1 MPIKVQCACGAAF
14 AAKDELAG
22 RTVKC
27 PKCQQPLAIPAG
39 GSPARPAAA
48 ARAPAAAGAGRPLG
62 SPLPSQGPPPGGGDL
77 FAEAGLHT
85 FQAGVQPCPGCASP
99 LPDSAVLCVK
109 CGYNRKLG
117 RRMETIKQV
126 GGAPLPGG
134 HSVTADE
141 LLNRAAQTIEADKE
155 EEKKKTSEGMP
166 WWAYFIVLSLLVGF
180 LVAMALIPQSRA
192 MHIAGFCIAGVG
204 LLVILY
210 SEIRILISSFQEGIV
225 YGIIYVL
232 IPPYRLIF
240 VIMNWDKCGGYFL
253 LGLAGAVLVLVG
265 LGGMTLGEYMNS
277 KKDDAHLPPSL
288 RQPAPIVRMV

>member
-27 PKCQQPLAIPAG
+27 PKCQQPLTIPAG
-39 GSPARPAAA
+39 GAMPAAA

-62 SPLPSQGPPPGGGDL
+62 SPLPSQGPPPGGDL

-85 FQAGVQPCPGCASP
+85 FQPGMQPCPGCAAP

-126 GGAPLPGG
+126 GGTPLAGG

-141 LLNRAAQTIEADKE
+141 LLHKAAQAIEADKE

-166 WWAYFIVLSLLVGF
+166 WWAYLIALTLLVGF
-180 LVAMALIPQSRA
+180 LVAMALIPQSQA
-192 MHIAGFCIAGVG
+192 MRIAGICIIVVG
-204 LLVILY
+204 WLVSFY
-210 SEIRILISSFQEGIV
+210 SGLRILIIAFQEGILH
-225 YGIIYVL
+225 GVL
-232 IPPYRLIF
+232 YLLLPFYPLIF
-240 VIMNWDKCGGYFL
+240 IIMHWDKCGGYFL
-253 LGLAGAVLVLVG
+253 MNLAGGVFILVG
-265 LGGMTLGEYMNS
+265 FGGIALGDYMNA
-277 KKDDAHLPPSL
+277 KKDDARLPPSL

>member
-27 PKCQQPLAIPAG
+27 PKCQQPLTIPAG
-39 GSPARPAAA
+39 GAMPAAA
-48 ARAPAAAGAGRPLG
+48 ARAPAAAGAGRPMG
-62 SPLPSQGPPPGGGDL
+62 APLPSQGPPPGGGDL

-85 FQAGVQPCPGCASP
+85 FQAGVQPCPGCAAP

-134 HSVTADE
+134 HTVTADE
-141 LLNRAAQTIEADKE
+141 LLNRAARAIEEDKE

-166 WWAYFIVLSLLVGF
+166 WWAYLIGLLGLVGF
-180 LVAMALIPQSRA
+180 LVAMAFVPQSQA
-192 MHIAGFCIAGVG
+192 MRSAGICIIILGCLVSSYSAIRLRMTAFSESTGHGFMYLFVPFYAAYYVGTRWDRCGGYVFMGIAGVF
-204 LLVILY
+204 IA
-210 SEIRILISSFQEGIV
+210 
-225 YGIIYVL
+225 
-232 IPPYRLIF
+232 
-240 VIMNWDKCGGYFL
+240 
-253 LGLAGAVLVLVG
+253 LGG
-265 LGGMTLGEYMNS
+265 LGALFLADFMNS
-277 KKDDAHLPPSL
+277 KKDDAYLPPSL
-288 RQPAPIVRMV
+288 RQPVPIVRMV